1 MCLKKRLGF
10 MLLLVLSAIG
20 LSYAGD
26 PDKGKGLGQLSNN
39 ISTEILGF
47 SNLMITVGYL
57 AGIGFTIA
65 SIFKFKQHKDNPTQ
79 VPIGTPFAMFSVG
92 IILVFLPALFKP
104 AAITVFGT
112 SPTASKIGPLIKK
125 TSPRLPRL
133 IITMK

>member
-1 MCLKKRLGF
+1 MFLLAFSVMSLSYGEPNKDEGLG
-10 MLLLVLSAIG
+10 G
-20 LSYAGD
+20 LSD
-26 PDKGKGLGQLSNN
+26 N
-39 ISTEILGF
+39 ISSQILSF

-79 VPIGTPFAMFSVG
+79 VPIGTPFAMFSIG

-112 SPTASKIGPLIKK
+112 SPTAPKIGPLIK
-125 TSPRLPRL
+125 TAPVTPP
-133 IITMK
+133 